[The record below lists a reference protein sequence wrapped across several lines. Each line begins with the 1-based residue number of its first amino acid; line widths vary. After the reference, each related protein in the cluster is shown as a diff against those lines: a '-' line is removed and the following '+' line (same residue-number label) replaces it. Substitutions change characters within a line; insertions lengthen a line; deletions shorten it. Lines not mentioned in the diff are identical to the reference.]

1 MASLGLLTG
10 GTISVS
16 NGATAVTGSGTAF
29 TQAFAGSLLIA
40 DGNVVPISVISSD
53 TALTISEA
61 WPGTTLSGA
70 AYSIVLIS
78 QAHSLSAQNQQRLQE
93 LLNALELKGEIHYV
107 TGAPASGLGDDGD
120 TAIRL
125 DTSAIY
131 RKASGAWTAVWDG
144 VIVSPEIATARVMTQ
159 AVYDALATKD
169 INTLYAITAD

>member
-1 MASLGLLTG
+1 MALGLLTG

-29 TQAFAGSLLIA
+29 TQAFAASLLVA
-40 DGNVVPISVISSD
+40 DGHVVPVASIASD

-70 AYSIVLIS
+70 AYTLVLIS

-93 LLNALELKGEIHYV
+93 LLTALDLKGEIHYT

-125 DTSAIY
+125 DTGAIY

-144 VIVSPEIATARVMTQ
+144 VIVSPEISTARVMTQ
-159 AVYDALATKD
+159 AAYEALATKD
-169 INTLYAITAD
+169 PNTLYAITAA